1 LPELIVAGAGMA
13 GLCAAA
19 EARARGA
26 EVVVL
31 EKGDRAGGSMLWS
44 SGVVWRHRSWEDF
57 RAECPDGDPVL
68 QRAVW
73 EELDA
78 GLDWL
83 ESLGAPVTERSTG
96 NPRTSGR
103 RFDTSGLTAALVRAA
118 GDVRLETALDE
129 PPAET
134 PVILATGGFAADRD
148 LTRRHITPW
157 ADDLVLRS
165 NPWSAGDGLRVGLA
179 AGART
184 GLGME
189 QFYGRAMPAPPAR
202 IEPGRFVGSAQ
213 LYARHASISDLAGD
227 TYVARTWSEIDVVQ
241 WMARRPRARARY
253 RVAEDALGERVRD
266 RTVADMIA
274 AAERAGAP
282 VDHRPGAV
290 TVEVVAGITTT
301 LGGLAGD
308 ADGRVAPGVWA
319 AGADLGGISTGGYAS
334 GLAAALVMGRRAAAA
349 ALGHQRVARRT
360 TARGAEAPP
369 MRP

>member
-1 LPELIVAGAGMA
+1 MPALIVAGAGMA

-19 EARARGA
+19 QARAAGA
-26 EVVVL
+26 DVVVL

-44 SGVVWRHRSWEDF
+44 SGVIWRHRRWEDF
-57 RAECPDGDPVL
+57 RAECPGGDPVL
-68 QRAVW
+68 QRAIW

-103 RFDTSGLTAALVRAA
+103 RFDTAELTAALMRAA
-118 GDVRLETALDE
+118 GDVRLGTPLTEV
-129 PPAET
+129 PAGI
-134 PVILATGGFAADRD
+134 PVILATGGFAAGRE
-148 LTRRHITPW
+148 LVRRHITPW

-165 NPWSAGDGLRVGLA
+165 NPWSAGDGLRLGLA

-184 GLGME
+184 GPGME
-189 QFYGRAMPAPPAR
+189 QFYGRAMPAPPAVV
-202 IEPGRFVGSAQ
+202 EPGHFVGSAQ
-213 LYARHASISDLAGD
+213 LYARHAAVSDLQGD
-227 TYVARTWSEIDVVQ
+227 SYVPRTWSEIDVVQ
-241 WMARRPRARARY
+241 WMARRPGARARY
-253 RVAEDALGERVRD
+253 RVAAGDLGERVRE

-282 VDHRPGAV
+282 VEREADAV

-319 AGADLGGISTGGYAS
+319 AGADLGAISTGGYAS
-334 GLAAALVMGRRAAAA
+334 GLAAALVMGRRAARA
-349 ALGHQRVARRT
+349 ALTHGAAGGPRPLARS
-360 TARGAEAPP
+360 
-369 MRP
+369 

>member
-1 LPELIVAGAGMA
+1 MA

-26 EVVVL
+26 DVVVL

-44 SGVVWRHRSWEDF
+44 SGVIWRHRRWEDF
-57 RAECPDGDPVL
+57 RAECPDGDPAL

-83 ESLGAPVTERSTG
+83 EALGAPVAERSTG
-96 NPRTSGR
+96 NPRTAGR
-103 RFDTSGLTAALVRAA
+103 RFDPAGLTEALVRAA
-118 GDVRLETALDE
+118 GDVRLGSSLDSLPE
-129 PPAET
+129 GV

-148 LTRRHITPW
+148 LVRRHITPW

-165 NPWSAGDGLRVGLA
+165 NPWSAGDGLRMGLA

-184 GLGME
+184 GPGME
-189 QFYGRAMPAPPAR
+189 QFYGRAMPAPPAHV
-202 IEPGRFVGSAQ
+202 EPGQFVGTAQ
-213 LYARHASISDLAGD
+213 LYARHAAVSDLDGHSR
-227 TYVARTWSEIDVVQ
+227 VARTWSEIDVVQ
-241 WMARRPRARARY
+241 WIARRPRARARY
-253 RVAEDALGERVRD
+253 RVAEADLGRRVRD

-274 AAERAGAP
+274 AAERAGAR
-282 VDHRPGAV
+282 VERAPGAV
-290 TVEVVAGITTT
+290 TVEVAAGITTT

-319 AGADLGGISTGGYAS
+319 AGADLGGIATGGYAS

-349 ALGHQRVARRT
+349 AFADQPAGAGRAPGRR
-360 TARGAEAPP
+360 
-369 MRP
+369 

>member
-1 LPELIVAGAGMA
+1 MPALIVAGAGMA

-19 EARARGA
+19 EARSHGA
-26 EVVVL
+26 DVVVL
-31 EKGDRAGGSMLWS
+31 EKGDRAGGAMLWS

-96 NPRTSGR
+96 NSLTTGW
-103 RFDTSGLTAALVRAA
+103 RFDTTGLTAALMGAV
-118 GDVRLETALDE
+118 GDVRLGTPLAEL
-129 PPAET
+129 PPAG

-148 LTRRHITPW
+148 LVRRHITPW
-157 ADDLVLRS
+157 ADDLALRS
-165 NPWSAGDGLRVGLA
+165 NPWSAGDGLRLGLA

-184 GLGME
+184 GAGME
-189 QFYGRAMPAPPAR
+189 QFYGRAMPAPPAVVA
-202 IEPGRFVGSAQ
+202 PGRFVGSAQ
-213 LYARHASISDLAGD
+213 LYARHAAVSDLEGNS
-227 TYVARTWSEIDVVQ
+227 YVPRTWSEIDVVQ
-241 WMARRPRARARY
+241 WMAGRPGARARY
-253 RVAEDALGERVRD
+253 RVATDDLGVRVRE

-282 VDHRPGAV
+282 VERAAGSV

-334 GLAAALVMGRRAAAA
+334 GLAAALVMGRRAARA
-349 ALGHQRVARRT
+349 ALADLTAGSLQGRARS
-360 TARGAEAPP
+360 
-369 MRP
+369 

>member
-1 LPELIVAGAGMA
+1 MPALIVAGAGMA

-31 EKGDRAGGSMLWS
+31 EKGDRAGGSMRWS
-44 SGVVWRHRSWEDF
+44 SGVVWRHRRWKDF
-57 RAECPDGDPVL
+57 RAECPDGDRVL

-83 ESLGAPVTERSTG
+83 ESLGAPVAERTTG
-96 NPRTSGR
+96 NPLTTGR
-103 RFDTSGLTAALVRAA
+103 RFEPAGLTEALVRAA
-118 GDVRLETALDE
+118 GDVRLATALDD
-129 PPAET
+129 PPAGV
-134 PVILATGGFAADRD
+134 PVILATGGFAADRE
-148 LTRRHITPW
+148 LVRRHITRC
-157 ADDLVLRS
+157 ADHLVLRS
-165 NPWSAGDGLRVGLA
+165 NPWSAGDGLRIGLA

-184 GLGME
+184 GRGMDE
-189 QFYGRAMPAPPAR
+189 FYGRAMPAPPAR
-202 IEPGRFVGSAQ
+202 VAPGQFVGSAQ
-213 LYARHASISDLAGD
+213 LYARHALVRDLDGQS
-227 TYVARTWSEIDVVQ
+227 YVPRTWSEIDVVQ
-241 WMARRPRARARY
+241 WMARRPGARARY
-253 RVAEDALGERVRD
+253 RVAAAALGERVRE
-266 RTVADMIA
+266 RTVGQMVA

-282 VDHRPGAV
+282 VEREPGAV

-308 ADGRVAPGVWA
+308 GDGRVAPGVWA

-349 ALGHQRVARRT
+349 ALAAAPVAGGRAP
-360 TARGAEAPP
+360 ARP
-369 MRP
+369 